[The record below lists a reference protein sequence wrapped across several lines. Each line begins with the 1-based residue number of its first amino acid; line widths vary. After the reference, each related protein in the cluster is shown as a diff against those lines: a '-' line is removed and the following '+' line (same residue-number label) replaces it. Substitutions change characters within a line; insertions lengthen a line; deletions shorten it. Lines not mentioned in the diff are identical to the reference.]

1 MDKLLHNNQ
10 ENTVT
15 LKRND
20 YMNFE
25 IMTNGRKKSFRFE
38 KVPNFY
44 IIDHK
49 EYYAVCSF
57 FSLRLIAQ
65 LKIEKL
71 Y

>member
-1 MDKLLHNNQ
+1 MFNFIMDKLLHNNQ

-25 IMTNGRKKSFRFE
+25 IMTNGRKKSFKFE

-49 EYYAVCSF
+49 EYYAVCF
-57 FSLRLIAQ
+57 FSI
-65 LKIEKL
+65 KINCPIKN
-71 Y
+71 